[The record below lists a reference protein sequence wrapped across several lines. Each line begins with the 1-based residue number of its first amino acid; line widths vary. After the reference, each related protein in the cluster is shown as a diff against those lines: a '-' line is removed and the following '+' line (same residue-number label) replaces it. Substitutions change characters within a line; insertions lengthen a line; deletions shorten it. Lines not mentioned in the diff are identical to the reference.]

1 MPAINQLYQ
10 RRKKKK
16 FCGASEE
23 TRHDNVLLQSRV
35 HLSVVHFTS
44 ALPRR
49 CKRSVFPQVFDKF
62 AEFYGSIYGNRQRC
76 SRRCSTCQITRMPI
90 SLIGC
95 SYAEECAVECDAS
108 RRYFRV
114 NHVQLHLSFAAQLR
128 RHVNDINFLSSLLF
142 LFDIKGE
149 MRKSCRPEKSTTV
162 SALNSFLHLLIIQF
176 FYLLVNDIILIL

>member
-1 MPAINQLYQ
+1 MSIKSILVSFTYVLRSTRKDSSALPISRVFFFSYVYACDKPVISAAKEKEIL
-10 RRKKKK
+10 RRKR
-16 FCGASEE
+16 GN
-23 TRHDNVLLQSRV
+23 DNVLLQSRV

-95 SYAEECAVECDAS
+95 SYAEEWSAPSNATPVGDT
-108 RRYFRV
+108 
-114 NHVQLHLSFAAQLR
+114 FALTTS
-128 RHVNDINFLSSLLF
+128 NYIFLLPRSYDDTSMIL
-142 LFDIKGE
+142 I
-149 MRKSCRPEKSTTV
+149 
-162 SALNSFLHLLIIQF
+162 SFLLIF
-176 FYLLVNDIILIL
+176 FSLI